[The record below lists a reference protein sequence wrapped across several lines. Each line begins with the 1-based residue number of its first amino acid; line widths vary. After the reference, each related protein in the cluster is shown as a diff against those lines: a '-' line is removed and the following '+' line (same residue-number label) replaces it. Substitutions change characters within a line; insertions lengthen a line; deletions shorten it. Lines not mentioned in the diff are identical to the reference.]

1 MSPAAPPA
9 RADLPREAHEILAAL
24 RRARHVLISSS
35 GRLDGDGLGS
45 ELGLLYVCDALA
57 VPARVVNDGAIPR
70 SLRFLPGIDRARAYP
85 DGRDDPVDLLV
96 TVDCG
101 SRALLGGVDRCAPP
115 GVPVANIDHHAGSTL
130 FGTWN
135 WVDRGASATGEMVY
149 ELARLA
155 DVPIT
160 PGLAVNLYTA
170 IVTDTG
176 GFAYS
181 NTAPRTHAVAAHL
194 LACGAEPAEV
204 TRQVHR
210 TKRPA
215 DLALVARVIG
225 SLRLHAGGRCA
236 VAHLTHAMLR
246 ETGADPAD
254 AQDLVNIPKSL
265 EGTEV
270 AILLRE
276 IDGRQTKGSLRSE
289 GGVDVNVL
297 AGRHGGGGHARAAGC
312 HLLLPLPEAEA
323 ALAAE
328 VEALLAPA
336 IVRRPLH

>member
-1 MSPAAPPA
+1 MSAAPPL
-9 RADLPREAHEILAAL
+9 RTDLPAAAHDILAAL
-24 RRARHVLISSS
+24 RRARAVLISSS

-45 ELGLLYVCDALA
+45 ELGVLYLCDALG

-70 SLRFLPGIDRARAYP
+70 SLRFLPGIDRARVYP
-85 DGRDDPVDLLV
+85 DGRDGPVDLLV

-101 SRALLGGVDRCAPP
+101 SRALLGGVDGCAPR
-115 GVPVANIDHHAGSTL
+115 GVPVGNIDHHAGSTM

-135 WVDRGASATGEMVY
+135 WVDRAASATGEMVY

-155 DVPIT
+155 DIPLT
-160 PGLAVNLYTA
+160 PALAVNLYTA

-181 NTAPRTHAVAAHL
+181 NTSPRTHAVAAHL

-225 SLRLHAGGRCA
+225 SLRVHAAGRCA
-236 VAHLTHAMLR
+236 IAHLTHAMLR

-254 AQDLVNIPKSL
+254 AQDLVNIPKSVD
-265 EGTEV
+265 GTEV

-276 IDGRQTKGSLRSE
+276 IDGRQTKVSLRSE

-312 HLLLPLPEAEA
+312 HLPQPLAEAEKT
-323 ALAAE
+323 LVAE

-336 IVRRPLH
+336 VVGRPPH